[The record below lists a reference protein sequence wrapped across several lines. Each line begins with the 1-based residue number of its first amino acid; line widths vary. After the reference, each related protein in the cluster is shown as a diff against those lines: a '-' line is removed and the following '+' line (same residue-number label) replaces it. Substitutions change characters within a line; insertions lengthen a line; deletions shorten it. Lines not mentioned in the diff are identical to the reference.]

1 MRKMMSNFVN
11 KTKKATFVFLAAG
24 IMVTSAPAFAAQAA
38 EAPASTVQT
47 AETKKTETKKSET
60 KKSSAPLSATVITED
75 KNSYMG
81 CNIIDGTYMA
91 DGNTIP
97 FKYTDGFFKV
107 APEKYQPHMATTS
120 MNLTHVSTTVEKNG
134 DYSHGPDNVI
144 EMLKKMGFTEI
155 IANDAYRK
163 KPTTDS
169 IGFVVARKHISET
182 GRDIV
187 SITIR
192 SAGYEKE
199 WASNVTL
206 GEIREAKGF
215 ATAADEVYNYVM
227 DHYMI
232 NTKLNKTMK
241 DGKVDFWLQGYSRGG
256 AVANLSARR
265 LMDKC
270 SGSNNRVYAYCLE
283 APQGGAGDAVT
294 KGVDYTKGIHNV
306 INSSDLVPYVA
317 PTAMGFQRYGVDHYL
332 SNADSDETKL
342 QKSTWFQNNLAD
354 NKDTTPS
361 AEQLEKVKKQ
371 IKEIVKDNPSQAD
384 GHMPY
389 SIVNKRFSIKNMSI
403 EDSDSIEST
412 PQVIQG
418 FVNALV
424 RSKKGEV
431 HLSRKDYATN
441 GTQEAL
447 RTVLATMFSE
457 EKFAKGLTSI
467 TFDDAKKNLPKFTI
481 LKSAGVNDKGVT
493 KLAAM
498 FTPICPVIAPA
509 ILGTEIIADTKNL
522 SATLDPSDSNRK
534 EIVEE
539 ILKGLRANGKFADM
553 FNAYPGGADKAF
565 KDLTTIGDN
574 VLKGIAE
581 TEKYITVLSN
591 ISGIF
596 KNHTMIQT
604 LAWLRT
610 YDSWYA
616 A

>member
-11 KTKKATFVFLAAG
+11 KAKKATFVFLAAG

-38 EAPASTVQT
+38 EAPTSTVQK
-47 AETKKTETKKSET
+47 AETKKAETKKST
-60 KKSSAPLSATVITED
+60 APISATVITED

-206 GEIREAKGF
+206 GEIGEAKGF
-215 ATAADEVYNYVM
+215 ATAADEVFSYVM

-232 NTKLNKTMK
+232 NNKLDKAMK
-241 DGKVDFWLQGYSRGG
+241 DGKVDFWVQGYSRGG
-256 AVANLSARR
+256 AVANLSAKR
-265 LMDKC
+265 LMNKC
-270 SGSNNRVYAYCLE
+270 HGSDNRVYAYCIE
-283 APQGGAGDAVT
+283 APQGGAGDAVE
-294 KGVDYTKGIHNV
+294 KGVDYTKGIHNI

-389 SIVNKRFSIKNMSI
+389 SIVNKRFSINKRTI
-403 EDSDSIEST
+403 DDSSSTEST
-412 PQVIQG
+412 PSVISG
-418 FVNALV
+418 FVNALIRKDENKV
-424 RSKKGEV
+424 YV
-431 HLSRKDYATN
+431 SRKDYAT
-441 GTQEAL
+441 GGMQEAL
-447 RTVLATMFSE
+447 RNVLATIFE
-457 EKFAKGLTSI
+457 DGIFTKAIKSI
-467 TFDDAKKNLPKFTI
+467 TKDDVTANLPIGTF
-481 LKSAGVNDKGVT
+481 L
-493 KLAAM
+493 LAAHYEDRSGWGNVP
-498 FTPICPVIAPA
+498 FV
-509 ILGTEIIADTKNL
+509 GTIRFHIDGKDISTVFKF
-522 SATLDPSDSNRK
+522 SDSQRK
-534 EIVEE
+534 KVVDE
-539 ILKGLRANGKFADM
+539 ILKGLRWNPKLADLFNG
-553 FNAYPGGADKAF
+553 YPGGADKAF
-565 KDLTTIGDN
+565 KDLTIIGDN
-574 VLKGIAE
+574 LLKGVGE
-581 TEKYITVLSN
+581 TDKYITVFAN
-591 ISGIF
+591 ISGILQ
-596 KNHTMIQT
+596 NHTMIQT

-610 YDSWYA
+610 YDSWYEA
-616 A
+616 SAK

>member
-1 MRKMMSNFVN
+1 MRKMINNVTN
-11 KTKKATFVFLAAG
+11 KVKKATFVFLAAG
-24 IMVTSAPAFAAQAA
+24 IMVTSAPAFAAQA
-38 EAPASTVQT
+38 PASTVQT
-47 AETKKTETKKSET
+47 SET
-60 KKSSAPLSATVITED
+60 KKSSSPISASVITED

-81 CNIIDGTYMA
+81 CNIIDGTYTA
-91 DGNTIP
+91 DGNVIP
-97 FKYTDGFFKV
+97 FKYTDGFFK
-107 APEKYQPHMATTS
+107 ATPEKYQPHMATTS
-120 MNLTHVSTTVEKNG
+120 MNLTHVSTTVESNG
-134 DYSHGPDNVI
+134 DYSHGPDKVI
-144 EMLKKMGFTEI
+144 EMVKKMGYTDV

-163 KPTTDS
+163 KPTEDS

-182 GRDIV
+182 GRDVV

-215 ATAADEVYNYVM
+215 GGAADEVVKYVM
-227 DHYMI
+227 EKYLSD
-232 NTKLNKTMK
+232 TQLDKSMK

-270 SGSNNRVYAYCLE
+270 NGSNNRVYAYCIE

-306 INSSDLVPYVA
+306 VNSSDLVPYVA

-332 SNADSDETKL
+332 SNAIADEKNL

-361 AEQLEKVKKQ
+361 AEQLEKVRKQ
-371 IKEIVKDNPSQAD
+371 VKEIVKDNPSQAD

-389 SIVNKRFSIKNMSI
+389 TIVNKRISPTKRAV
-403 EDSDSIEST
+403 EDSNSTEST
-412 PQVIQG
+412 PQVIMG
-418 FVNALV
+418 FVDALV
-424 RSKKGEV
+424 RTSEENV
-431 HLSRKDYATN
+431 YLSRKDYATK
-441 GTQEAL
+441 GLQEAL
-447 RTVLATMFSE
+447 RTMIATLFTEERFS
-457 EKFAKGLTSI
+457 KGIMSI
-467 TFDDAKKNLPKFTI
+467 TGDDAMANLPKQTLLGGLEIKDRSGWKYVPFAK
-481 LKSAGVNDKGVT
+481 LFE
-493 KLAAM
+493 LAA
-498 FTPICPVIAPA
+498 
-509 ILGTEIIADTKNL
+509 DSKNL
-522 SATLDPSDSNRK
+522 SATFNFSARQRRTLVD
-534 EIVEE
+534 E
-539 ILKGLRANGKFADM
+539 ILRGLRANGKFADM
-553 FNAYPGGADKAF
+553 FNSYPGGADKAF
-565 KDLTTIGDN
+565 SDLTTIG
-574 VLKGIAE
+574 VHFLRGIGE
-581 TEKYITVLSN
+581 TDKYVTVLCN
-591 ISGIF
+591 LSGIF